1 MIKKKEIN
9 KLFNLSRT
17 FLKKRPNLNNL
28 GNNFLFLQSVHLV
41 HLSKYKFV
49 NSNSPNFLFFSRYI
63 FEFSKNLVKII
74 LFFFKIIF
82 TRNHTNINNKSK
94 KKIIIV
100 SHLNNI
106 QRFKKNIDT
115 QYFGVEKEFGKK
127 KSIFFYL
134 DHLNTS
140 KKQRSYFLNIK
151 KNIFINN
158 YCIEIS
164 TYKKI
169 ILNMIK
175 EFSFIYNHIKKSNN
189 NFEKKFY
196 LECAKYLFSLSTI
209 KNIIL
214 YYNLEKL
221 IIKNK
226 ITNILITLEGHPY
239 EYLIFLLG
247 KKYKIKIFAY
257 QISYITKGHYSMFL
271 NLGNNL
277 MPSKILANGKI
288 GYDFLKKKF
297 NPVNV
302 VLLGSNKYRKK
313 IKIKKINNLNLLVI
327 PSNFDG
333 EASEFIEFCYRC
345 LKKNKNLKTKLIFR
359 LHPEINKFDFIKKN
373 SNILKNEKRIKIS
386 DSILIDDISSCKFVL
401 YRSSSAVIDA
411 VQQGL
416 IPIFFSEKR
425 INFQSDPLWQL
436 KSKITVKNYYELSKV
451 LDNKKQLNK
460 RKYLEYINFANN
472 YYKPINYRKIRKIL

>member
-9 KLFNLSRT
+9 KLFNLSRL
-17 FLKKRPNLNNL
+17 FLKKRPNLSNL
-28 GNNFLFLQSVHLV
+28 GNNFLFLQSIHLV

-49 NSNSPNFLFFSRYI
+49 NSNSPDFLFFFRYI
-63 FEFSKNLVKII
+63 LEFSKNLVKLI

-82 TRNHTNINNKSK
+82 TKNHTNISNSK

-106 QRFKKNIDT
+106 ERFKQNIDT
-115 QYFGVEKEFGKK
+115 QYFGIEKEFGKK

-134 DHLNTS
+134 DHLNINM
-140 KKQRSYFLNIK
+140 KQKLHFLNFK

-158 YCIEIS
+158 YCIETS
-164 TYKKI
+164 TYIKI
-169 ILNMIK
+169 IFNLTK
-175 EFSFIYNHIKKSNN
+175 ELSFIYKCIKKSNN

-247 KKYKIKIFAY
+247 KKYKVKIFAY

-297 NPVNV
+297 NPSNV
-302 VLLGSNKYRKK
+302 ILLGSNKYTKK
-313 IKIKKINNLNLLVI
+313 IKIKKNNNFNLLAI

-333 EASEFIEFCYRC
+333 EATEFIEFCYRC
-345 LKKNKNLKTKLIFR
+345 LKKNKNLKIKVIFR
-359 LHPEINKFDFIKKN
+359 LHPEINKFNFIKKN
-373 SNILKNEKRIKIS
+373 LSILKNEKRIKIS
-386 DSILIDDISSCKFVL
+386 DSSLIDDISFCKFVL
-401 YRSSSAVIDA
+401 YRSSSAVIDSL
-411 VQQGL
+411 QQGL

-425 INFQSDPLWQL
+425 INFQTDPLWQL

-451 LDNKKQLNK
+451 LDNKKKFNS
-460 RKYLEYINFANN
+460 RKYSEYINFANN
-472 YYKPINYRKIRKIL
+472 YYKPINYSKIRKIF